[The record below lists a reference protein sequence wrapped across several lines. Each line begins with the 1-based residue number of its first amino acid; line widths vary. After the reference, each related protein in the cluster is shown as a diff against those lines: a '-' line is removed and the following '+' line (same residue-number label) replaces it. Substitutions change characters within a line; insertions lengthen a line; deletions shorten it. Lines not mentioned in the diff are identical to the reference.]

1 MVYHPETKRHHRR
14 IVKENH
20 ISFTSEPDGQYRFVP
35 NQVDNDKYLQI
46 LRFHF
51 KPAPGDRKNKP
62 AKMAALSLHEWMVKH
77 GVDQTVLVLGG
88 DSTNEN
94 TGWQGYIKI

>member
-20 ISFTSEPDGQYRFVP
+20 ISVTSEPDGQYRFVP

-51 KPAPGDRKNKP
+51 TPAPGDRKNKP

-94 TGWQGYIKI
+94 TGGKVISKF